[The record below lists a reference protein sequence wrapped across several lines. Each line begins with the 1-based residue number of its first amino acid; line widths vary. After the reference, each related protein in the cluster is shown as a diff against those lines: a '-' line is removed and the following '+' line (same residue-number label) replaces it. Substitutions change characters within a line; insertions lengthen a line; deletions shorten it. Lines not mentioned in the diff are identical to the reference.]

1 MLNDIKGAIFDL
13 DGTLVD
19 SMWVWTQIDI
29 DYLKMKGYSMP
40 ENLRSEIVH
49 LSFSQTAIYFK
60 EKFNLNDSI
69 KEISEDWHNMA
80 FNHYSNNVKLKLG
93 VRDFLNNLKSFKIKI
108 ALATSNSIPL
118 LEACLKNN
126 GIYDYFD
133 SITTTDEVS
142 NGKDCP
148 DVYLLAANKL
158 GINPKDCLV
167 FEDILPAIQGAKAAN
182 MKVIAVKDDECLDSK
197 EDLLKY
203 ADKYIHSFEELL

>member
-1 MLNDIKGAIFDL
+1 MLANIKGTIFDL

-19 SMWVWTQIDI
+19 SMWVWSQIDI
-29 DYLKMKGYSMP
+29 DYLKTKGHSMP
-40 ENLRSEIVH
+40 EDLRNKISH

-60 EKFNLNDSI
+60 ERFNLDDSI
-69 KEISEDWHNMA
+69 DEILDDWHKMA
-80 FNHYSNNVKLKLG
+80 FNHYSNDVKLKLG
-93 VRDFLNNLKSFKIKI
+93 AKDFLNHLKASDIKI
-108 ALATSNSIPL
+108 GLATSNSVPL

-142 NGKDCP
+142 NGKNCP
-148 DVYLLAANKL
+148 DVYLLAADKL
-158 GINPKDCLV
+158 GISPKDCLV

-197 EDLLKY
+197 EELLKY
-203 ADKYIHSFEELL
+203 ADKYIHSFTELF

>member
-69 KEISEDWHNMA
+69 EEISEDWHNMA

-142 NGKDCP
+142 NGKDSP

-158 GINPKDCLV
+158 GISPKDCLV

>member
-1 MLNDIKGAIFDL
+1 MLNDIKAAIFDL

-19 SMWVWTQIDI
+19 SMWVWAQIDI
-29 DYLKMKGYSMP
+29 DYLKQKGYSMP

-60 EKFNLNDSI
+60 EKFNLDDSI
-69 KEISEDWHNMA
+69 EKILKDWHDMA

-93 VRDFLNNLKSFKIKI
+93 VKDFLNSLKSLKIKI

-148 DVYLLAANKL
+148 DVYLLAADKL

-203 ADKYIHSFEELL
+203 SDKYIHSFEELL